1 MTAAATVDYRF
12 EEVVELGR
20 GIRTC
25 VQEADL
31 EGAGDLAERRLACLR
46 NLFADPALDRSDEM
60 LAYWVQE
67 ILREDRALM
76 EGMEKLRERMQL
88 ELGSLRNSTR
98 SALEYAEV
106 ERG

>member
-1 MTAAATVDYRF
+1 MSSAAAMNSRF

-20 GIRTC
+20 AIRAC
-25 VQEADL
+25 LQQADL
-31 EGAGDLAERRLACLR
+31 EGAGELAEQRLACLR

-60 LAYWVQE
+60 LAYWVQDV
-67 ILREDRALM
+67 LREDRALM
-76 EGMEKLRERMQL
+76 EDMEKLRERMQL

-98 SALEYAEV
+98 SALQYAEV

>member
-1 MTAAATVDYRF
+1 MTSAATVDYRF

-20 GIRTC
+20 AICAC
-25 VQEADL
+25 VQQADL
-31 EGAGDLAERRLACLR
+31 DGAGDLAEQRLACLR
-46 NLFADPALDRSDEM
+46 KLFADPALDRSDEM
-60 LAYWVQE
+60 LAYWVQD

-88 ELGSLRNSTR
+88 ELGNLRNSTR
-98 SALEYAEV
+98 SALQYAEV